1 MANPSLETIV
11 AQDFGGIAR
20 RKNTQRLWVPPNDIA
35 QAAVTGTWVLEN
47 AAVALTMALT
57 TADAGTT
64 NVFQIAFPG
73 PFSDM
78 AANSGSGIVDRGV
91 RIVGIHVPYTI
102 TNSDL
107 AAVTLKIYQGSFT
120 TAGLISTTEITST
133 TSFATEATGLT
144 QTTHIAKAVIA
155 SRDRVF
161 VQSGAPCYAQ
171 LTMTD
176 GTASDVWIYGACW
189 HYELVEE

>member
-1 MANPSLETIV
+1 VANPSLETV
-11 AQDFGGIAR
+11 AAGDFGGIAR

-47 AAVALTMALT
+47 AAIASTMALT
-57 TADAGTT
+57 TADAGST
-64 NVFQIAFPG
+64 NVFQIAFRG
-73 PFSDM
+73 PFSDL
-78 AANSGSGIVDRGV
+78 AVQSGSGIVDRGARV
-91 RIVGIHVPYTI
+91 IGIVVPYTV
-102 TNSDL
+102 TNSNL

-120 TAGLISTTEITST
+120 TAGLISTAEITST

-144 QTTHIAKAVIA
+144 QTTHLAKAIISA
-155 SRDRVF
+155 SNRVF

-171 LTMTD
+171 LTMDD

-189 HYELVEE
+189 HYEVVED